1 MQLLAGFLHGE
12 AKLVEEVLIDLAFG
26 AHGPVSD
33 VRMVLGSSNHRQIV
47 SQVKC
52 DGRRPTACASAAAEG
67 AQHKMASKSR
77 RSCAPKAVG
86 WMHVLD
92 GAPRWALN
100 QRQLPC
106 RWLMLG

>member
-52 DGRRPTACASAAAEG
+52 DGRRPTSCPSAAA
-67 AQHKMASKSR
+67 R
-77 RSCAPKAVG
+77 RNDCQNANDLVRAAVG
-86 WMHVLD
+86 CM
-92 GAPRWALN
+92 GG
-100 QRQLPC
+100 
-106 RWLMLG
+106 LGGCNRMIPHSNGEKAHAHIW